1 MSRDYKSP
9 NPPKPAKETGG
20 SLIWGIFIG
29 YALGL
34 VTAIGVWMYLNQ
46 ATSPFLPGEKAKSAQ
61 EAETFPGLAT
71 KVPALT
77 TLQDKQNPVEE
88 KPRFDFYKILPGI
101 EEPTSI
107 KESKPADKQ
116 TGPTLNAYSTENKS
130 SPPVAVA
137 PSLPAPQPGNV
148 QSAEKYY
155 LQVGSFRKNDEAD
168 NLKAKLALLG
178 VIASVQSIDL
188 AERGIWYRVRVGP
201 YTKKNEVDAVRASLT
216 ENSIETQLIKTQ

>member
-9 NPPKPAKETGG
+9 NPPKSTKETGG

-61 EAETFPGLAT
+61 ETETSPGHVT
-71 KVPALT
+71 KAPALI

-101 EEPTSI
+101 EEPTSV
-107 KESKPADKQ
+107 KESKPAEKQ
-116 TGPTLNAYSTENKS
+116 TGPTLNAYSNENKS
-130 SPPVAVA
+130 SSPVAVA
-137 PSLPAPQPGNV
+137 PTLPAPQPSNV

-155 LQVGSFRKNDEAD
+155 LQVGSFKKNDEAE

-178 VIASVQSIDL
+178 VIASVQPIDL
-188 AERGIWYRVRVGP
+188 AERGIWHRVRVGP
-201 YTKKNEVDAVRASLT
+201 YTKKNEIDAVRASLK
-216 ENSIETQLIKTQ
+216 ENSIETQLIRTQ